1 MAEPDI
7 YEPCIIPKCSNETR
21 PPRNPFNIENQ
32 EDLESF
38 CSEVFPPSPAESK
51 INECSPEQF
60 SCQPGECIYS
70 KYICDGVPDCSNG
83 LDEQICTLYSSLY
96 NAEINFKLQSN
107 DEAITRISLEECAR
121 RCTQSKGCTCSSF
134 SYNKEKQR
142 CLLGNRYITFH

>member
-1 MAEPDI
+1 M
-7 YEPCIIPKCSNETR
+7 
-21 PPRNPFNIENQ
+21 
-32 EDLESF
+32 ESF

-121 RCTQSKGCTCSSF
+121 QCTQSKGCTCSSF
-134 SYNKEKQR
+134 SYNAEKQR
-142 CLLGNRYITFH
+142 CLLGNRYITSINDLLTNFTLMIIIS